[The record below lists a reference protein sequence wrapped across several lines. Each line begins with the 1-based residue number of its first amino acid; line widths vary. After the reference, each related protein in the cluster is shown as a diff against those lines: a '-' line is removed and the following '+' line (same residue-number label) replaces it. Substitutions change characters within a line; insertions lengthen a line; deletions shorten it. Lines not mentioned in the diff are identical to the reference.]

1 MSNPY
6 NIYAQGGFNM
16 LIDEIKKANIEA
28 LKAKDPIARGVLSV
42 VINKY
47 KLQEVEL
54 KANGKEIGD
63 KELLAVIQKTLK
75 ELADEKEGY
84 LKVNNQEKVD
94 SISKQEAV
102 LNGYLPKQLSEKE
115 IRDIIASLED
125 KSVPSVMKHFKM
137 NFAGRVDMSL
147 VSQIV
152 RGL

>member
-1 MSNPY
+1 
-6 NIYAQGGFNM
+6 M

-84 LKVNNQEKVD
+84 LKVNNQD
-94 SISKQEAV
+94 RANDIARQEELLSA
-102 LNGYLPKQLSEKE
+102 YLPKQLSEQE
-115 IRDIIASLED
+115 IRNIIASLED
-125 KSVPSVMKHFKM
+125 KSVPNVMKHFKM
-137 NFAGRVDMSL
+137 NYAGQVDMSL
-147 VSQIV
+147 VNSV
-152 RGL
+152 LRSL